1 MKKLISL
8 LICALIVIGASV
20 SIIADEPED
29 VAFVATIIDCRYV
42 EQTDKYTFCAVGGVY
57 GNDAK
62 DPFTFGI
69 AKENIEFAEELSIHL
84 DHIPI
89 GQTMTVVFGG
99 EVMESYPMQIIPSKI
114 IIESEKEELTDNEKL
129 EYLSMFFTE
138 EWLIEKGYME
148 VPLADGE
155 EADNGDYTDS
165 GFVPDYDPEE
175 YDSLEDS
182 YVYVYGT
189 PQAGDDAGK
198 CVMLTEHYLEGFIVS
213 ADIFANDV
221 EGAKNYASIYFLA
234 YSNFNDE
241 EIAPV
246 RIDFEE
252 GSVGMLGL
260 KFSELT
266 AGTKLKI
273 YCDYGAYCVPVE
285 NEKYYRIDGEVV
297 TIEKL
302 DGFAENYS
310 EYFEYFFYVT
320 EIVGE
325 VDTELLYFDEVD
337 DDSEDT
343 NAPIEEFDDET
354 IGEDSSETVEA
365 PTVKKKGGLM
375 TAAVIVLCVA
385 IIFIVIM
392 TIAAIIK
399 KK

>member
-84 DHIPI
+84 DHIPV
-89 GQTMTVVFGG
+89 GQTMTVIFGG

-155 EADNGDYTDS
+155 EADNGDNADS
-165 GFVPDYDPEE
+165 GFVPDYDPEK

>member
-1 MKKLISL
+1 MKKIISYL
-8 LICALIVIGASV
+8 TCILMILSISV
-20 SIIADEPED
+20 SALAVEPDE
-29 VAFVATIIDCRYV
+29 VTFSATVIDCRYV
-42 EQTDKYTFCAVGGVY
+42 EQTDKYAFCAVGGVY

-62 DPFTFGI
+62 DPFTFAI
-69 AKENIEFAEELSIHL
+69 SKENIEIVEELSIHL
-84 DHIPI
+84 DNIPM
-89 GQTMTVVFGG
+89 GQKITVIFSG

-114 IIESEKEELTDNEKL
+114 IIEPEKEDLSNDELI

-138 EWLIEKGYME
+138 EWLIEKGYLE

-175 YDSLEDS
+175 YDSLDNS

-213 ADIFANDV
+213 ADVFANDV
-221 EGAKNYASIYFLA
+221 EDAKSYASVYFLA
-234 YSNFNDE
+234 YSNFGDE
-241 EIAPV
+241 MITPV
-246 RIDFEE
+246 KIDFEE
-252 GSVGMLGL
+252 DSVGMLGL
-260 KFSELT
+260 QFNELT
-266 AGTKLKI
+266 EGTKLKI

-285 NEKYYRIDGEVV
+285 NEKYYQIDGEVV

-302 DGFAENYS
+302 DGFAEDYS

-325 VDTELLYFDEVD
+325 VDTELLYHEDFDD
-337 DDSEDT
+337 GSKDT
-343 NAPIEEFDDET
+343 NVPIEEFDDET
-354 IGEDSSETVEA
+354 IGEDASETAEA
-365 PTVKKKGGLM
+365 PTIKKQGGLL
-375 TAAVIVLCVA
+375 TAAVIILCIAV
-385 IIFIVIM
+385 IYIVIVG
-392 TIAAIIK
+392 IAAVIK